1 MNILENQNLIVVLED
16 GETYSG
22 IEGCTVQIISDE
34 QREDIEGGGD
44 ADDIEGE
51 PIATYSISALI
62 DMLLQAESVLA
73 TGELD
78 YSWGTGGA
86 A

>member
-22 IEGCTVQIISDE
+22 IEGCRVWIISDE
-34 QREDIEGGGD
+34 QLEDIEGGGD
-44 ADDIEGE
+44 ANDIEGE
-51 PIATYSISALI
+51 PIATYSSPAVI

>member
-1 MNILENQNLIVVLED
+1 MNSLENQNLIVVLED

-44 ADDIEGE
+44 AADIEGE

-78 YSWGTGGA
+78 WRGPGGA